1 MIGGSS
7 TASVMEDNTAMNLAL
22 CAANGGPGVLP
33 MTVTVFF
40 TVTGKAGRLLEM
52 LSL

>member
-7 TASVMEDNTAMNLAL
+7 TASVMEQDTGMTLFL
-22 CAANGGPGVLP
+22 CAEAMGGGLS
-33 MTVTVFF
+33 MDVTVSFS
-40 TVTGKAGRLLEM
+40 VTGKAGRLLEM